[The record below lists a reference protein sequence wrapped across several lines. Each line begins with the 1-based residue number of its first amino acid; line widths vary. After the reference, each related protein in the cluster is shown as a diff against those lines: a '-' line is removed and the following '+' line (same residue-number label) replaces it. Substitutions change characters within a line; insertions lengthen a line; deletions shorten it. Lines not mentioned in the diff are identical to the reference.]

1 MVASDGRI
9 LNGRGHPRSSGT
21 YAKVLGQY
29 VREEQVISLM
39 DALRRMTI
47 EPARRL
53 EKFVPAM
60 RNKGRIRVGADADI
74 TIFDPETIRD
84 RATYT
89 DPILPSQGIEY
100 VLVNG
105 AVVLDGNNLNPEIRA
120 GVAIR
125 GN

>member
-1 MVASDGRI
+1 
-9 LNGRGHPRSSGT
+9 
-21 YAKVLGQY
+21 
-29 VREEQVISLM
+29 
-39 DALRRMTI
+39 
-47 EPARRL
+47 
-53 EKFVPAM
+53 M

-74 TIFDPETIRD
+74 TIFDPETIQD

-105 AVVLDGNNLNPEIRA
+105 AVVLDKGNLNPEIRA

-125 GN
+125 SN